1 MAIVTLPSNLDD
13 GEDVRTIEVHRK
25 TEKENLKKR
34 YWNIMDKIKQLMY
47 FSIPL
52 LLDMAVEQSLRIMI
66 N

>member
-1 MAIVTLPSNLDD
+1 
-13 GEDVRTIEVHRK
+13 
-25 TEKENLKKR
+25 
-34 YWNIMDKIKQLMY
+34 MDKIKQLMY